1 LFFPIFLANL
11 HRYILQRHFYTDIML
26 VHQCTIEEPVS
37 YSGTGLHTGAQCTV
51 TFKPAPENHG
61 IRFVRTDLGGNP
73 EIPAIVDYVVDV
85 SRGTTLGHGDI
96 KVYTVEHVLAAVA
109 GMQIDNL
116 IIEIDGIEPPVGDG
130 SAMPFVEALQRAGVK
145 KQEAPK
151 DYLIIDRTIQFSN
164 PEKEVDIVALPLDD
178 FRMTVMVDYKNPALG
193 SQHTGMFNLEEFVS
207 EFASSRTFCFLTE
220 VEMLHDAGLIKGGS
234 LDNAV
239 VIVDREVHEEDL
251 EAISV
256 KLKLDRTMHLNDHG
270 FLNDI
275 TLRYKNEPARHK
287 LLDLLGDLTL
297 VGVPLKAQILA
308 ARPGH
313 ASNVEFAKMIRKLY
327 LEKRLVKKYQME
339 KKQGVVLDVNAI
351 AEILPHRYPFLLVD
365 RIVSLELDK
374 KIVGLKNVTTN
385 EEFFNGH
392 FPGRPV
398 MPGVLIIEAMAQC
411 GGILMLNSIGDPKE
425 KLALFSTIDNAK
437 FRKPVVPGDQLILE
451 VEMVNRRRNLIQ
463 IRGKAYVD
471 GDLVAEADMM
481 AAVIDKNGSKAK
493 SE

>member
-1 LFFPIFLANL
+1 
-11 HRYILQRHFYTDIML
+11 ML
-26 VHQCTIEEPVS
+26 VHQCTIKEPVS
-37 YSGTGLHTGAQCTV
+37 YSGTGLHTGAQCTI
-51 TFKPAPENHG
+51 TFKPAPENYG
-61 IRFVRTDLGGNP
+61 IRFVRIDLGGNP

-109 GMQIDNL
+109 GLQIDNL

-130 SAMPFVEALQRAGVK
+130 SAIPFVEALQRAGIE

-151 DYLIIDRTIQFSN
+151 DYLIIDRAIQFSN
-164 PEKEVDIVALPLDD
+164 PDKEIDIVALPLDD

-193 SQHTGMFNLEEFVS
+193 SQHTGMFNLDEFVS

-220 VEMLHDAGLIKGGS
+220 VEALHDAGLIKGGS

-239 VIVDREVHEEDL
+239 VIVDREVEEADL
-251 EAISV
+251 DAIGK
-256 KLKLDRTMHLNDHG
+256 KLNLDQSMHLNDHG

-275 TLRYKNEPARHK
+275 NLRYKNEPARHK

-327 LEKRLVKKYQME
+327 LEKKLVKKYQHE
-339 KKQGVVLDVNAI
+339 KKQGVVFDINAI
-351 AEILPHRYPFLLVD
+351 SEILPHRYPFLLVD
-365 RIVSLELDK
+365 KIVSLEIDK
-374 KIVGLKNVTTN
+374 KIVGIKNVTMN
-385 EEFFNGH
+385 EQFFQGH
-392 FPGRPV
+392 FPGQPV

-411 GGILMLNSIGDPKE
+411 GGILMLNSIGDVKD
-425 KLALFSTIDNAK
+425 KLALFSTIDKAK
-437 FRKPVVPGDQLILE
+437 FRRPVVPGDQLVMEI
-451 VEMVNRRRNLIQ
+451 EMINKRRNLIQ
-463 IRGKAYVD
+463 LRGKVFVEGELA
-471 GDLVAEADMM
+471 AEAEMM
-481 AAVIDKNGSKAK
+481 AAVVDKQKKK
-493 SE
+493 SNSN

>member
-1 LFFPIFLANL
+1 
-11 HRYILQRHFYTDIML
+11 ML
-26 VHQCTIEEPVS
+26 VHQCTIQEAVS
-37 YSGTGLHTGAQCTV
+37 YSGTGLHTGAQCTI
-51 TFKPAPENHG
+51 TFKPAPENYG

-109 GMQIDNL
+109 GLQIDNL
-116 IIEIDGIEPPVGDG
+116 VIEIDGIEPPVGDG
-130 SAMPFVEALQRAGVK
+130 SAMPFVEALQRAGIK

-151 DYLIIDRTIQFSN
+151 DYLIIDRTIQYSN
-164 PEKEVDIVALPLDD
+164 PEKEIDIVALPLDD

-220 VEMLHDAGLIKGGS
+220 VEQLHDAGLIKGGS

-239 VIVDREVHEEDL
+239 VIVDREVGEGDL
-251 EAISV
+251 EAIGE
-256 KLKLDRTMHLNDHG
+256 KLNLGSDIRLNDQG

-275 TLRYKNEPARHK
+275 TMRFKNEPSRHK

-327 LEKRLVKKYQME
+327 LEKRLVKKYQHE
-339 KKQGVVLDVNAI
+339 KKQGVVFDINAI
-351 AEILPHRYPFLLVD
+351 TEILPHRYPFLLVD
-365 RIVSLELDK
+365 KIVSLEIDK
-374 KIVGLKNVTTN
+374 KIVGVKNVSIN
-385 EEFFNGH
+385 ENFFQGH
-392 FPGRPV
+392 FPGQPV

-411 GGILMLNSIGDPKE
+411 GGILMLNSIEKPEE
-425 KLALFSTIDNAK
+425 KLAFFSTIDNAK
-437 FRKPVVPGDQLILE
+437 FRRPVVPGDQLVMEI
-451 VEMVNRRRNLIQ
+451 EMVNKRRNIIQ
-463 IRGKAYVD
+463 IRGKSFVE
-471 GDLVAEADMM
+471 GELVAEADMM
-481 AAVIDKNGSKAK
+481 AAVVDRNGSKKKA
-493 SE
+493 